1 MLRPKILCLH
11 GWGTNAEIFQIQSRR
26 LAALLEPHFE
36 LVYIN
41 GPAEASPGPGVLPFF
56 EDSGPFY
63 GYLDDSSAAAEEAA
77 GGWADGDLDKLVSD
91 FRREG
96 PFVGILAFSQGA
108 KAAWHL
114 LRRLEEESSAAA
126 AAADAGSSLV
136 TPPQSQQPRVDFV
149 VAVCGTAPYFQS
161 PPTADAKRA
170 AAARVVTGVDTIHVI
185 GDDDPYRAESEA
197 LAGFFDAASRLVVRF
212 PGAHHMPADHAVNAS
227 LANLIVH
234 TFDAM

>member
-1 MLRPKILCLH
+1 MRPKILCLH

-56 EDSGPFY
+56 EGSGPFY
-63 GYLDDSSAAAEEAA
+63 GYLNDSSAAAEEAA
-77 GGWADGDLDKLVSD
+77 GGWAEGDLDKLVSD

-114 LRRLEEESSAAA
+114 LRRLEEES
-126 AAADAGSSLV
+126 AAADAGRSLV
-136 TPPQSQQPRVDFV
+136 TPPNSQQRRVGFV

-161 PPTADAKRA
+161 APTADIKRA
-170 AAARVVTGVDTIHVI
+170 AAAHVVTGVDTIHVI
-185 GDDDPYRAESEA
+185 GDDDLYRAESEA
-197 LAGFFDAASRLVVRF
+197 LVGFFDAPSRLAVRF
-212 PGAHHMPADHAVNAS
+212 PGAHHMPADHAFNAS

-234 TFDAM
+234 TFDAT